1 MNLNYIIVSIFCACI
16 LNGCVSADQTI
27 AVIDR
32 QTQYT
37 AAELANEHDRTQ
49 NLLQKRSQLE
59 KELSGMKTRRTSLE
73 ISDPVGNRH
82 EIESLNRQIA
92 KLQRDLIDMAR

>member
-1 MNLNYIIVSIFCACI
+1 MNLNYIIVNIFCACI

-27 AVIDR
+27 AVIGR
-32 QTQYT
+32 QTEYT
-37 AAELANEHDRTQ
+37 ADKIRKENTRTH

-92 KLQRDLIDMAR
+92 KLQWI